1 MLFVFE
7 HAVHIFFAVNLQK
20 KTLSRSK
27 STPVINIGAIH
38 MALLAIIVFGPH
50 PIHYISCLQSS
61 FLEPTG

>member
-7 HAVHIFFAVNLQK
+7 YVVHIFFAINLQK

-27 STPVINIGAIH
+27 STPVINAGAIH

-50 PIHYISCLQSS
+50 SHTLQ
-61 FLEPTG
+61 